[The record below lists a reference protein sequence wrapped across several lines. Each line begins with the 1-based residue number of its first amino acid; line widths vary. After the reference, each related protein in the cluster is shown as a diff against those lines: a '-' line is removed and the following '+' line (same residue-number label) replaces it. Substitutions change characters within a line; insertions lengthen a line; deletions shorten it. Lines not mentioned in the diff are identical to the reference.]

1 MSTDS
6 PPRRSLALPVAL
18 ANTLAFAGDGRLIG
32 FTRTD
37 QHAIP
42 RTVAL
47 AGSESADE
55 YP

>member
-1 MSTDS
+1 MICL
-6 PPRRSLALPVAL
+6 RHGFAVALALPVA
-18 ANTLAFAGDGRLIG
+18 NTFAFAGDGRLIG